1 MTSWARRLRGLIL
14 IFLLLLPEA
23 ARVRACTIF
32 VLVDGERALF
42 FNNEDFS
49 NPNTRLW
56 FIPAGTNYFG
66 CAYVGF
72 DDGWAQGGVNTEGLA
87 YDWVAGFMDKYEP
100 SAQLLRPRGNS
111 SQRMIETCRTVDEAI
126 AFYRKHR
133 ETEVARARIMVA
145 DKTGASAIIGAR
157 DGEVFVDRQTRCRGF
172 GYGREVVAK
181 MLATPPEATVANGVK
196 ILRAALQKGEY
207 GTKYSTVY
215 DLRSGDL
222 FVFNLQQDDE
232 PARLNLSAELNKGA
246 HCYDIPR
253 IKSQLASQAQPLQ
266 TNMKRFYLDEFKPIG
281 DPDPKLTARLT
292 GIMRGAAAG
301 RLNAEDYTPELWKIL
316 KPQQETIQADLAKL
330 GEFQSLTLVNRLPND
345 LPTSRRYLATFAR
358 SKVLQTF
365 EVNDKNQIANSSSEA
380 VEPIP

>member
-1 MTSWARRLRGLIL
+1 MTWLRQFRALIL

-32 VLVDGERALF
+32 VLVDNQRALF
-42 FNNEDFS
+42 FNNEDYT

-87 YDWVAGFMDKYEP
+87 YDWVAGFIDKYEP
-100 SAQLLRPRGNS
+100 SAQLHRPRGNS
-111 SQRMIETCRTVDEAI
+111 SQRMLETCRTVDEAI

-133 ETEVARARIMVA
+133 EIEFARARIMVA
-145 DKTGASAIIGAR
+145 DKAGASAIIGAR
-157 DGEVFVDRQTRCRGF
+157 NGEVFVDRQTSCRGF
-172 GYGREVVAK
+172 GYGREVVDK

-196 ILRAALQKGEY
+196 ILSAALQKGEF

-215 DLRSGDL
+215 DLRNGD
-222 FVFNLQQDDE
+222 VFLYNLQLDDE

-246 HCYDIPR
+246 HYFDIPK

-266 TNMKRFYLDEFKPIG
+266 PNMKRFYLDEFKPIA

-292 GIMRGAAAG
+292 GIMRAAAAG
-301 RLNAEDYTPELWKIL
+301 MLTAEDYTPELWKIL
-316 KPQQETIQADLAKL
+316 EPQRETIQADLAKL
-330 GEFQSLTLVNRLPND
+330 GDFQSLTLVNELPND
-345 LPTSRRYLATFAR
+345 LPTSRRYLATFAK

-365 EVNDKNQIANSSSEA
+365 DVNDKNQIANSASEA
-380 VEPIP
+380 AEPIP